1 MVEMLKFDII
11 FMKQTFQK
19 QRFMRTFVI
28 DTIYELCAVFML
40 HKNIKTDYLKLL

>member
-1 MVEMLKFDII
+1 MLKFVTI

-28 DTIYELCAVFML
+28 GYDICLA
-40 HKNIKTDYLKLL
+40 